1 LTRWMDCVM
10 SKPESNTEPLLS
22 AVDLDKSYNSKTKAV
37 EVLAGASLEVHSG
50 EILGIVGASGSGK
63 STLLHIMGG
72 LDRPQA
78 GNVLFKGQ
86 NIFTQGNNFLE
97 LYRNQNIGFV
107 FQLFNLLPDFTAL
120 ENTMFPGL
128 IANRDKKSVQ
138 EKAEELLGLLGLKD
152 RLHHKPGELSGG
164 ETQRVA
170 LARSLVNQPELLLAD
185 EPTGNLDARASEH
198 FLDLARKLNE
208 EMNQTFV
215 IVTHS
220 AKIAR
225 SLDRVLQL
233 ADGQVK
239 PIGKELIL

>member
-1 LTRWMDCVM
+1 M
-10 SKPESNTEPLLS
+10 SKSLTETEPLLY
-22 AVDLDKSYNSKTKAV
+22 AVGLSKSYNTKTK
-37 EVLAGASLEVHSG
+37 EVRVLTEASLEVHSG

-63 STLLHIMGG
+63 STLLHILGG
-72 LDRPQA
+72 LDRPQG
-78 GNVLFKGQ
+78 GNVFFKGE
-86 NIFTQGNNFLE
+86 NIFHQKNGFLE
-97 LYRNQNIGFV
+97 QFRNRHIGFV
-107 FQLFNLLPDFTAL
+107 FQTFNLLPDFTAL
-120 ENTMFPGL
+120 ENAMFPGL
-128 IANRDKKSVQ
+128 IANRDKILVQ

-170 LARSLVNQPELLLAD
+170 LARSLVNQPELVLAD
-185 EPTGNLDARASEH
+185 EPTGNLDSRASQD
-198 FLDLARKLNE
+198 FMDLARKLNE

-233 ADGQVK
+233 ADGLVN
-239 PIGKELIL
+239 PIGKDLIL

>member
-1 LTRWMDCVM
+1 M
-10 SKPESNTEPLLS
+10 SEPLMNKETLIT
-22 AVDLDKSYNSKTKAV
+22 ATELDKSYNSKAKAV
-37 EVLAGASLEVHSG
+37 EVLAGASMEVHSG

-63 STLLHIMGG
+63 STLLHILGG
-72 LDRPQA
+72 LDRPDA

-86 NIFTQGNNFLE
+86 NIFEQGNNFLE
-97 LYRNQNIGFV
+97 QFRNRHIGFV
-107 FQLFNLLPDFTAL
+107 FQTFNLLPDFTAL
-120 ENTMFPGL
+120 ENAMFPGL

-170 LARSLVNQPELLLAD
+170 LARSLANQPEIVLAD
-185 EPTGNLDARASEH
+185 EPTGNLDSRASEQ

-233 ADGQVK
+233 AEGKVET
-239 PIGKELIL
+239 IGKELIL

>member
-1 LTRWMDCVM
+1 MNNSDTLI
-10 SKPESNTEPLLS
+10 S
-22 AVDLDKSYNSKTKAV
+22 AVGLDKSYDSKTKAV
-37 EVLAGASLEVHSG
+37 EVLAGANLEVHSG

-63 STLLHIMGG
+63 STLLHILGG

-78 GNVLFKGQ
+78 GDVLFKGQ
-86 NIFTQGNNFLE
+86 NIFAQGNNFLE
-97 LYRNQNIGFV
+97 QYRNRHIGFV

-120 ENTMFPGL
+120 ENAMFPGL
-128 IANRDKKSVQ
+128 IANRDKKLVQ

-152 RLHHKPGELSGG
+152 RMNHKPGELSGG

-185 EPTGNLDARASEH
+185 EPTGNLDARASED
-198 FLDLARKLNE
+198 FIDLARKLNE
-208 EMNQTFV
+208 ETNQTFV

-220 AKIAR
+220 AKLAR

-233 ADGQVK
+233 ADGKVE

>member
-1 LTRWMDCVM
+1 M
-10 SKPESNTEPLLS
+10 SDSVANTETLIS

-37 EVLAGASLEVHSG
+37 EVLSGANLEVRSG

-63 STLLHIMGG
+63 STLLHILGG
-72 LDRPQA
+72 LDRPEG

-97 LYRNQNIGFV
+97 QYRNRHIGFV

-120 ENTMFPGL
+120 ENAMFPGL
-128 IANRDKKSVQ
+128 IAKRDKKMVQ

-152 RLHHKPGELSGG
+152 RLNHKPGELSGG

-198 FLDLARKLNE
+198 FMDLARKLNE

-220 AKIAR
+220 AKLAR

-233 ADGQVK
+233 ADGKVG

>member
-1 LTRWMDCVM
+1 MDYVM
-10 SKPESNTEPLLS
+10 SESLTNTEPLLS
-22 AVDLDKSYNSKTKAV
+22 AVGLDKSYNSKAKAV
-37 EVLAGASLEVHSG
+37 EVLSGASLEVHSG

-63 STLLHIMGG
+63 STLLHILGG
-72 LDRPQA
+72 LDRPEA

-86 NIFTQGNNFLE
+86 NIFAQGNDFLE
-97 LYRNQNIGFV
+97 QFRNRHIGFV

-120 ENTMFPGL
+120 ENAMFPGL

-152 RLHHKPGELSGG
+152 RLNHKPGELSGG

-170 LARSLVNQPELLLAD
+170 LARSLVNQPEVVLAD
-185 EPTGNLDARASEH
+185 EPTGNLDSRASQH
-198 FLDLARKLNE
+198 FMDLARKLNE

-239 PIGKELIL
+239 SIDKELIL

>member
-1 LTRWMDCVM
+1 MN
-10 SKPESNTEPLLS
+10 ESLKNTEPLLT
-22 AVDLDKSYNSKTKAV
+22 ATELDKSYNSKAKAV
-37 EVLAGASLEVHSG
+37 VVLVDASMEVRSG

-63 STLLHIMGG
+63 STLLHILGG
-72 LDRPQA
+72 LDQPDA
-78 GNVLFKGQ
+78 GNVMFKGK
-86 NIFTQGNNFLE
+86 NIFAQGNNFLE
-97 LYRNQNIGFV
+97 QFRNQHIGFV
-107 FQLFNLLPDFTAL
+107 FQTFNLLPDFTAL
-120 ENTMFPGL
+120 ENAMFPGL
-128 IANRDKKSVQ
+128 IANRDKQSVQ

-170 LARSLVNQPELLLAD
+170 LARSLVNQPAVVLAD
-185 EPTGNLDARASEH
+185 EPTGNLDSRASEQ
-198 FLDLARKLNE
+198 FMDLARKLNE

-233 ADGQVK
+233 ADGKVK
-239 PIGKELIL
+239 TIGKELIL

>member
-1 LTRWMDCVM
+1 MSESLT
-10 SKPESNTEPLLS
+10 KTEPLLT
-22 AVDLDKSYNSKTKAV
+22 AVELDKSYNSKAKAV

-63 STLLHIMGG
+63 STLLHILGG
-72 LDRPQA
+72 LDRPEA

-86 NIFTQGNNFLE
+86 NIFAQGNDFLE
-97 LYRNQNIGFV
+97 QFRNRHIGFV

-120 ENTMFPGL
+120 ENAMFPGL

-152 RLHHKPGELSGG
+152 RLNHKPGELSGG

-170 LARSLVNQPELLLAD
+170 LARSLVNQPEVVLAD
-185 EPTGNLDARASEH
+185 EPTGNLDSRASQH
-198 FLDLARKLNE
+198 FMDLARKLNE

-239 PIGKELIL
+239 SIDKEVIL

>member
-1 LTRWMDCVM
+1 MNNSDTLI
-10 SKPESNTEPLLS
+10 S
-22 AVDLDKSYNSKTKAV
+22 AVGLDKSYNSKTKAV
-37 EVLAGASLEVHSG
+37 EVLAGANLEVHSG

-63 STLLHIMGG
+63 STLLHILGG

-78 GNVLFKGQ
+78 GDVLFKGQ

-97 LYRNQNIGFV
+97 QYRNRHIGFV

-120 ENTMFPGL
+120 ENAMFPGL

-152 RLHHKPGELSGG
+152 RMNHKPGELSGG

-185 EPTGNLDARASEH
+185 EPTGNLDARASED
-198 FLDLARKLNE
+198 FMDLARKLNE
-208 EMNQTFV
+208 ETNQTFV

-220 AKIAR
+220 AKLAR

-233 ADGQVK
+233 ADGKVE

>member
-1 LTRWMDCVM
+1 M
-10 SKPESNTEPLLS
+10 SDSNTNTETLIS
-22 AVDLDKSYNSKTKAV
+22 AVDLDKSYTSKTKAV
-37 EVLAGASLEVHSG
+37 EVLAGANLEVYSG

-63 STLLHIMGG
+63 STLLHILGG

-78 GNVLFKGQ
+78 GDVLFKGQ

-97 LYRNQNIGFV
+97 QYRNRHIGFV

-120 ENTMFPGL
+120 ENAMFPGL

-152 RLHHKPGELSGG
+152 RMNHKPGELSGG

-185 EPTGNLDARASEH
+185 EPTGNLDARASED
-198 FLDLARKLNE
+198 FMDLARKLNE
-208 EMNQTFV
+208 ETNQTFV

-220 AKIAR
+220 AKLAR

-233 ADGQVK
+233 ADGKVE

>member
-1 LTRWMDCVM
+1 M
-10 SKPESNTEPLLS
+10 SKPLTNPELLLS
-22 AVDLDKSYNSKTKAV
+22 ATELDKSYNSKTKAV
-37 EVLAGASLEVHSG
+37 EVLAGASLEVHAG

-63 STLLHIMGG
+63 STLLHILGG
-72 LDRPQA
+72 LDRPEA
-78 GNVLFKGQ
+78 GKVLFKGQ

-97 LYRNQNIGFV
+97 QYRNRHIGFV

-120 ENTMFPGL
+120 ENAMFPGL

-152 RLHHKPGELSGG
+152 RLNHKPGELSGG

-198 FLDLARKLNE
+198 FMDLARKLNE
-208 EMNQTFV
+208 EINQTFV

-233 ADGQVK
+233 AEGKVE

>member
-1 LTRWMDCVM
+1 M
-10 SKPESNTEPLLS
+10 SKSLTNTEPLLS
-22 AVDLDKSYNSKTKAV
+22 AVELDKSYNSKSKAV

-50 EILGIVGASGSGK
+50 EFLGIVGASGSGK
-63 STLLHIMGG
+63 STLLHILGG
-72 LDRPQA
+72 LDRPVA
-78 GNVLFKGQ
+78 GNVFFKGQ
-86 NIFTQGNNFLE
+86 NIFQQKNGFLE
-97 LYRNQNIGFV
+97 EFRNQHVGFV
-107 FQLFNLLPDFTAL
+107 FQTFNLMSDFTAL
-120 ENTMFPGL
+120 ENAMFPGL
-128 IANRDKKSVQ
+128 IANRNKKSVQ

-170 LARSLVNQPELLLAD
+170 LARSLANQPEVVLAD
-185 EPTGNLDARASEH
+185 EPTGNLDSRASED
-198 FLDLARKLNE
+198 FMDLARKLNE

-220 AKIAR
+220 AKLAR

-233 ADGQVK
+233 ADGKVE

>member
-1 LTRWMDCVM
+1 M
-10 SKPESNTEPLLS
+10 SEPLSNTEPLLS
-22 AVDLDKSYNSKTKAV
+22 ATGLDKSYYSKSKAV
-37 EVLAGASLEVHSG
+37 EVLVGADLEVYSG

-63 STLLHIMGG
+63 STLLHILGG
-72 LDRPQA
+72 LDRPVK
-78 GNVLFKGQ
+78 GNVFFKGK
-86 NIFTQGNNFLE
+86 NIFQQKNGFLE
-97 LYRNQNIGFV
+97 QFRNRHIGFV
-107 FQLFNLLPDFTAL
+107 FQTFNLLPDFTAL
-120 ENTMFPGL
+120 ENAMFPGL
-128 IANRDKKSVQ
+128 IASRDRKSVQ
-138 EKAEELLGLLGLKD
+138 GKAEELLGQLGLKD

-170 LARSLVNQPELLLAD
+170 LARSLVNQPEVVLAD
-185 EPTGNLDARASEH
+185 EPTGNLDSRASEQ
-198 FLDLARKLNE
+198 FMDLARKLNE

-220 AKIAR
+220 AKIAQ

>member
-1 LTRWMDCVM
+1 MNNSDTLI
-10 SKPESNTEPLLS
+10 S
-22 AVDLDKSYNSKTKAV
+22 AVGLDKSYDSKTKAV
-37 EVLAGASLEVHSG
+37 EVLAGANLEVHSG

-63 STLLHIMGG
+63 STLLHILGG

-78 GNVLFKGQ
+78 GDVLFKGQ

-97 LYRNQNIGFV
+97 QYRNRHIGFV

-120 ENTMFPGL
+120 ENAMFPGL

-152 RLHHKPGELSGG
+152 RMNHKPGELSGG

-185 EPTGNLDARASEH
+185 EPTGNLDARASED
-198 FLDLARKLNE
+198 FIDLARKLNE
-208 EMNQTFV
+208 ETNQTFV

-220 AKIAR
+220 AKLAR

-233 ADGQVK
+233 ADGKVE

>member
-1 LTRWMDCVM
+1 M
-10 SKPESNTEPLLS
+10 SESSINSIPLLS
-22 AVDLDKSYNSKTKAV
+22 AVEVYKSYNTKTQAV
-37 EVLAGASLEVHSG
+37 HVLVGADLKVHSG

-63 STLLHIMGG
+63 STLLHILGG
-72 LDRPQA
+72 LDRPEA
-78 GNVLFKGQ
+78 GQVFFNGQ
-86 NIFTQGNNFLE
+86 NIFEQKNGFLE
-97 LYRNQNIGFV
+97 QFRNRHIGFV
-107 FQLFNLLPDFTAL
+107 FQTFNLLPDFTAL

-128 IANRDKKSVQ
+128 IGNRDKKLVR
-138 EKAEELLGLLGLKD
+138 EKAEELLGLLGLQD

-170 LARSLVNQPELLLAD
+170 LARSLVNQPEVVLAD
-185 EPTGNLDARASEH
+185 EPTGNLDSRASQH
-198 FLDLARKLNE
+198 FMDLARKLNE

-233 ADGQVK
+233 SDGQVK
-239 PIGKELIL
+239 PIDKELIL

>member
-1 LTRWMDCVM
+1 M
-10 SKPESNTEPLLS
+10 SESSINSIPLLS
-22 AVDLDKSYNSKTKAV
+22 AVEVYKSYNTKTQAV
-37 EVLAGASLEVHSG
+37 HVLVGADLEVQSG

-63 STLLHIMGG
+63 STLLHILGG
-72 LDRPQA
+72 LDRPEA
-78 GNVLFKGQ
+78 GQVFFNGQ
-86 NIFTQGNNFLE
+86 NIFEQKNGFLE
-97 LYRNQNIGFV
+97 QFRNRHIGFV
-107 FQLFNLLPDFTAL
+107 FQTFNLLPDFTAL

-128 IANRDKKSVQ
+128 IGNRDKKLVR
-138 EKAEELLGLLGLKD
+138 EKAEELLGLLGLQD

-170 LARSLVNQPELLLAD
+170 LARSLVNQPEVVLAD
-185 EPTGNLDARASEH
+185 EPTGNLDSRASAQ
-198 FLDLARKLNE
+198 FLELARKLNE
-208 EMNQTFV
+208 ETHQTFV

-233 ADGQVK
+233 ADGLLN

>member
-1 LTRWMDCVM
+1 MSESLT
-10 SKPESNTEPLLS
+10 NTEPLLR
-22 AVDLDKSYNSKTKAV
+22 ATELDKSYNSKPKAV
-37 EVLAGASLEVHSG
+37 EVLADASMEVRSG

-63 STLLHIMGG
+63 STLLHILGG
-72 LDRPQA
+72 LDRPDA

-86 NIFTQGNNFLE
+86 NIFAQGNDFLE
-97 LYRNQNIGFV
+97 QFRNRHIGFV
-107 FQLFNLLPDFTAL
+107 FQTFNLLPDFTAL
-120 ENTMFPGL
+120 ENAMFPGL
-128 IANRDKKSVQ
+128 IANRDKKAVQ

-170 LARSLVNQPELLLAD
+170 LARSLVNQPEVVLAD
-185 EPTGNLDARASEH
+185 EPTGNLDSRASEQ
-198 FLDLARKLNE
+198 FMDLARKLNE

-233 ADGQVK
+233 ADGKVK

>member
-1 LTRWMDCVM
+1 M
-10 SKPESNTEPLLS
+10 SDSPANTEPLLQ
-22 AVDLDKSYNSKTKAV
+22 AIELDKSYNSKAKAIH
-37 EVLAGASLEVHSG
+37 VLSGASLEVKAG
-50 EILGIVGASGSGK
+50 EFLGIVGASGTGK

-72 LDRPQA
+72 LDRPE
-78 GNVLFKGQ
+78 GGRVLFKGQ
-86 NIFTQGNNFLE
+86 DIFQQKDGFLE
-97 LYRNQNIGFV
+97 QVRNRHIGFV
-107 FQLFNLLPDFTAL
+107 FQTFNLLPDFSAL

-128 IANRDKKSVQ
+128 IGRRDPKSVR
-138 EKAEELLGLLGLKD
+138 EKAEELLGLLGLQD

-170 LARSLVNQPELLLAD
+170 MARSLVNQPDLLLAD
-185 EPTGNLDARASEH
+185 EPTGNLDSRASAH

-208 EMNQTFV
+208 ETNQTFV

-220 AKIAR
+220 AKIAK

-233 ADGQVK
+233 ADGRLN

>member
-1 LTRWMDCVM
+1 M
-10 SKPESNTEPLLS
+10 SKSLTEVEPLLA
-22 AVDLDKSYNSKTKAV
+22 AVGLDKSYNSKTKAV
-37 EVLAGASLEVHSG
+37 EVLSGASLEVYQG

-63 STLLHIMGG
+63 STLLHILGG
-72 LDRPQA
+72 LDQPESGQ
-78 GNVLFKGQ
+78 VLFKNK
-86 NIFTQGNNFLE
+86 NIFAHGNSFLE
-97 LYRNQNIGFV
+97 QYRNRHIGFV

-120 ENTMFPGL
+120 ENAMFPGL

-138 EKAEELLGLLGLKD
+138 DKAEELLGLLGLKD

-198 FLDLARKLNE
+198 FMDLARKLNE
-208 EMNQTFV
+208 EINQTFV

-220 AKIAR
+220 AKIAQ

-233 ADGQVK
+233 AEGQVK

>member
-1 LTRWMDCVM
+1 M
-10 SKPESNTEPLLS
+10 SDPITNSEVLIS
-22 AVDLDKSYNSKTKAV
+22 AVGLDKSYNSKTKAV
-37 EVLAGASLEVHSG
+37 EVLANASLEVHSG

-63 STLLHIMGG
+63 STLLHILGG
-72 LDRPQA
+72 LDRPVA
-78 GNVLFKGQ
+78 GDVFFRGQ
-86 NIFTQGNNFLE
+86 NIFQQKNGFLE
-97 LYRNQNIGFV
+97 QFRNRHIGFV
-107 FQLFNLLPDFTAL
+107 FQTFNLLSDFTAL
-120 ENTMFPGL
+120 ENAMFPGL
-128 IANRDKKSVQ
+128 IADFDRKSVQ

-152 RLHHKPGELSGG
+152 RMHHKPGELSGG

-170 LARSLVNQPELLLAD
+170 LARSLVNQPEVVLAD
-185 EPTGNLDARASEH
+185 EPTGNLDSRASEH
-198 FLDLARKLNE
+198 FMDLARKLNE
-208 EMNQTFV
+208 EINQTCV